1 MQARENT
8 VATVS
13 NLTTRGGWYF
23 WLLWVLTNAVAG
35 AVTLA
40 VTGALVRAISLNVAV
55 VVAVFGI
62 MIGFALGGAQW
73 LVLRCQVPQAYLWV
87 LASVVGGAGLIVF
100 GIAMGEATGG
110 PLGGLVIGAVL
121 GIMQWLV
128 LRRWVSQA
136 YIYMPAS
143 MIGYAWPFFG
153 RDGRLFYGR
162 D

>member
-1 MQARENT
+1 MVT
-8 VATVS
+8 VRNVH
-13 NLTTRGGWYF
+13 TRGVWYF
-23 WLLWVLTNAVAG
+23 WLLWVIANAVAG

-40 VTGALVRAISLNVAV
+40 VTGAFVRAISLNAAL

-110 PLGGLVIGAVL
+110 PLGGL
-121 GIMQWLV
+121 
-128 LRRWVSQA
+128 
-136 YIYMPAS
+136 
-143 MIGYAWPFFG
+143 
-153 RDGRLFYGR
+153 
-162 D
+162 